1 MEPSQ
6 NQPNAACPAGGN
18 QPASFPAGDNPA
30 AADQVASADDGGQD
44 LPPEKRQATLGP
56 DAVKK
61 DDGQYSAFK
70 VWQKRLIVSLAASVG
85 WFSTSSSFIFFP
97 VIPFLARDLHESTE
111 RINLTVTSYLVASG
125 VFPSIVC
132 GLSDVYGRRPVLIT
146 AVGSYVLV
154 NVGLAVQRSFG
165 VMLGLRLL
173 QSAAIS
179 GTYIN
184 LATNFPFLF
193 LCKTIRVLIRSF
205 TIATFSFA
213 YGVLGDVTTST
224 ERGEYISLMSI
235 L

>member
-1 MEPSQ
+1 MERS
-6 NQPNAACPAGGN
+6 NAAPETALPMNYDAQQINPDPEESVVDSRSQQSSAPECPK
-18 QPASFPAGDNPA
+18 PANGAMCNGRGEASTEPNT
-30 AADQVASADDGGQD
+30 DQF
-44 LPPEKRQATLGP
+44 
-56 DAVKK
+56 
-61 DDGQYSAFK
+61 SAFR

-97 VIPFLARDLHESTE
+97 IIPFLARDLHESTE

-184 LATNFPFLF
+184 LSANWPSLF
-193 LCKTIRVLIRSF
+193 LCKTTRVL
-205 TIATFSFA
+205 
-213 YGVLGDVTTST
+213 
-224 ERGEYISLMSI
+224 M
-235 L
+235 